1 MKDNHTER
9 VKGGAEIGGE
19 NMEEEL
25 RRFKYVT
32 DNDDERKTLDKLL
45 DDKGI
50 SRDDLMLILRTIAL
64 NESI

>member
-1 MKDNHTER
+1 
-9 VKGGAEIGGE
+9 
-19 NMEEEL
+19 MEEEL

-32 DNDDERKTLDKLL
+32 DNDDERKNLDKLL